1 MEGAEMSKYRTLS
14 SHLAMVRDTPWV
26 AKFQEIE
33 AVLGFPLPRSAYS
46 YPAWWS
52 NQSGDGHIQSQA
64 WQSAGWRTGEL
75 DLAKQQVS
83 FFREESGLPK
93 QRDVNKSPSV
103 SRQEGL
109 TIAEAKARVAAY
121 YDVSPE
127 NVEIT
132 IRG

>member
-1 MEGAEMSKYRTLS
+1 MSKYRALTL
-14 SHLAMVRDTPWV
+14 HLATLNDDRWV

-33 AVLGFPLPRSAYS
+33 AILGFPLPRSAYS

-52 NQSGDGHIQSQA
+52 NQAGNGHIQSQS
-64 WQSAGWRTGEL
+64 WRLAGWRTGEL
-75 DLAKQQVS
+75 DLVKQQVS
-83 FFREESGLPK
+83 FFYQGDGGTQ
-93 QRDVNKSPSV
+93 QRGANKSTSV
-103 SRQEGL
+103 SRKGGL
-109 TIAEAKARVAAY
+109 TIAEAKAGVALY

>member
-1 MEGAEMSKYRTLS
+1 MEEPVSKYRALTL
-14 SHLAMVRDTPWV
+14 HLATLNEDSWV

-52 NQSGDGHIQSQA
+52 NQTGDGHIQSQA
-64 WQSAGWRTGEL
+64 WRLAGWRTGEL

-83 FFREESGLPK
+83 FFYQGSGRTE
-93 QRDVNKSPSV
+93 QRDANKSGSV
-103 SRQEGL
+103 SRKGGL
-109 TIAEAKARVAAY
+109 TIAEAKAGVAVH

>member
-1 MEGAEMSKYRTLS
+1 MSKYQTLS
-14 SHLAMVRDTPWV
+14 LHLATLRDTAWV

-33 AVLGFPLPRSAYS
+33 AVLGFPQPRSAYS

-75 DLAKQQVS
+75 DLAKQQIS
-83 FFREESGLPK
+83 FFRQEGGLTE
-93 QRDVNKSPSV
+93 QRDVGKSPSV
-103 SRQEGL
+103 SHKEGL
-109 TIAEAKARVAAY
+109 TIAEAKAGIAEY

>member
-1 MEGAEMSKYRTLS
+1 MSKYRTLS
-14 SHLAMVRDTPWV
+14 SHLATVSDTPWV
-26 AKFQEIE
+26 ARFQEIE

-75 DLAKQQVS
+75 DLANQQVS
-83 FFREESGLPK
+83 FFRQESGLTE
-93 QRDVNKSPSV
+93 QRDVNKSPGV
-103 SRQEGL
+103 TGKEGL
-109 TIAEAKARVAAY
+109 TIAEAKAGVAVY